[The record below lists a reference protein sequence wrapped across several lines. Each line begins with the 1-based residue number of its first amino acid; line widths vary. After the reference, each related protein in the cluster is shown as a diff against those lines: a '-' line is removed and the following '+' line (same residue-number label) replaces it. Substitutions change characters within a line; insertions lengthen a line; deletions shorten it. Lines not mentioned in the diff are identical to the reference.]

1 MSEFLARLPQFIG
14 DNLLLSMAFVGVTIA
29 LIMNEFSRF
38 GRGFSFLAPAEL
50 TRLMNAENALIVDI
64 SPIADFEKGHI
75 VGAKHVAMSQFD
87 PESKVL
93 AKAKEQPVAVICRSG
108 MTAQGAAKRL
118 AKAGFTRVHV
128 LEGGMGAWRSA
139 DMPVV
144 KGKA

>member
-1 MSEFLARLPQFIG
+1 
-14 DNLLLSMAFVGVTIA
+14 
-29 LIMNEFSRF
+29 
-38 GRGFSFLAPAEL
+38 
-50 TRLMNAENALIVDI
+50 
-64 SPIADFEKGHI
+64 
-75 VGAKHVAMSQFD
+75 
-87 PESKVL
+87 
-93 AKAKEQPVAVICRSG
+93 